1 MKTFTSILSLQT
13 YISEQRTKGFKV
25 GFVPTMGALHAGHIS
40 LINESKRNND
50 ITVCS
55 IFINPTQFNN
65 KQDFEKYPITL
76 DSDSQ
81 KLLNAGCE
89 VLFAPSV
96 AEMYPNGTAYH
107 LKWEIGELDTCWD
120 GAHRPGHFK
129 GMIQVVSLLLQ
140 IVQPDNLYMGLK
152 DLQQFSIVKKFL
164 HETKSSIK
172 LIGCETLR
180 EPDGLAMSSRNVRII
195 PEHKPMARLI
205 SVSTY
210 EAIYRI
216 KYLQEPI
223 DTTLQKMRNRFTD
236 KPFHLEYFEMV
247 QLETMRAVKEYR
259 SDTSYAII
267 IACWLGDVRLI
278 DNMIF

>member
-1 MKTFTSILSLQT
+1 MKTFTSILSLQA
-13 YISEQRTKGFKV
+13 YISEQRTKGTKV

-96 AEMYPNGTAYH
+96 AEVYPNGTAYQ
-107 LKWEIGELDTCWD
+107 LKWEIGELDTCWE
-120 GAHRPGHFK
+120 GAHRPEHFK

-152 DLQQFSIVKKFL
+152 DLQQFSIVKKYL

-195 PEHKPMARLI
+195 PEHKPLARLI
-205 SVSTY
+205 SVSAY
-210 EAIYRI
+210 ETIYRI

-223 DTTLQKMRNRFTD
+223 DIILQKMRNRFTD

-247 QLETMRAVKEYR
+247 QVENMRAVKEYR